1 MTLPNSKPICR
12 GTNRRRK
19 RLSAKAALAVA
30 EDYLM
35 MKVGDLLGPV
45 DPRLDEDGRWVM
57 SITLGNAIQGTLGIV
72 GTIAADAATGEV
84 LFGEEERARI
94 EERAWELCH
103 ASTR

>member
-1 MTLPNSKPICR
+1 
-12 GTNRRRK
+12 
-19 RLSAKAALAVA
+19 
-30 EDYLM
+30 M

-57 SITLGNAIQGTLGIV
+57 SIALGNAIQGTPGIV
-72 GTIAADAATGEV
+72 GTIAVDAAAGEV

-103 ASTR
+103 ASKR